1 MCMCMCKR
9 VLLYVC
15 ICMCVYINACMRIYL
30 QIRTHVCIYVYM
42 YVYMYVCMC
51 TCVNMCVCV
60 YVCMMAQFHWES
72 AWGRGPG
79 LGNSIGDLLGEGG
92 PGLANSIGNLL
103 GDLPW
108 SGQFHAE
115 FAWVGLDWAVPL
127 GISWTVALACP
138 TPLWG
143 IDLGLGSSIWKSL
156 WRVALE
162 QPVPTGIC
170 LGTTLGVCNSVG
182 NLLGEGPWSGHFH
195 WESLWG
201 DSQWKCP
208 FQGHAPRGFPI
219 ELAPPT
225 LQPKQIPNGTGRS
238 NATRQAHSCSGTG
251 PSSATWNLPFQAH
264 SPKRSPIKLPTPALP
279 SPSRFHNGA
288 GHSKATPQPD
298 SQWNCPTEGHSQT
311 KFQME
316 LHSPGPPS
324 PRTFQM
330 AVAIPRDSPSRFP
343 MDMPSP
349 GPLPKQTPHGID
361 HSIPK
366 RDSQWNWPLQGHSPS
381 RLLNKNAQSRATLP
395 KQIPNGIA

>member
-1 MCMCMCKR
+1 MQN
-9 VLLYVC
+9 LLGW
-15 ICMCVYINACMRIYL
+15 AWTG
-30 QIRTHVCIYVYM
+30 QS
-42 YVYMYVCMC
+42 
-51 TCVNMCVCV
+51 
-60 YVCMMAQFHWES
+60 HWES
-72 AWGRGPG
+72 
-79 LGNSIGDLLGEGG
+79 L
-92 PGLANSIGNLL
+92 
-103 GDLPW
+103 
-108 SGQFHAE
+108 
-115 FAWVGLDWAVPL
+115 
-127 GISWTVALACP
+127 WTVALACP

-143 IDLGLGSSIWKSL
+143 IDLGLGSSIWTSL

-238 NATRQAHSCSGTG
+238 NATRQAHSYSGTG
-251 PSSATWNLPFQAH
+251 PSSATWNWPLQAH

-366 RDSQWNWPLQGHSPS
+366 IDSQWNWPLQGHSPS